1 MAIMINQL
9 FRSQLQLHLC
19 LRASLGSAF
28 TQQVAVKGWIN
39 VQTDDAAFRYEQ
51 AAEWAGLLG
60 WEVTHFFTDDQAD
73 PLIDNIFSCLL
84 VQ

>member
-1 MAIMINQL
+1 ML
-9 FRSQLQLHLC
+9 P
-19 LRASLGSAF
+19 
-28 TQQVAVKGWIN
+28 
-39 VQTDDAAFRYEQ
+39 FRYEQ

-84 VQ
+84 DITNSRIMFNDKDMFT